1 MGAHRPALLSGARS
15 PAAAAFQEGARDVVP
30 ALIALVPFG
39 LVLGVAAS
47 QSSLSLAQAI
57 GMSYIVYAGSAQ
69 LAALQLLALGS
80 PFTVILVTALLI
92 NLRFALYSA
101 TLAPVLRPA
110 PWPLRALLAALMTD
124 QSLAFSTQRFATR
137 PERGGRIAYYAG
149 VSLPVWFVWTTSST
163 VGVVAGA
170 ALPTGWSLEFAVPLV
185 FLTLWIVALLRGR
198 SPVWVAGAVA
208 ALVAV
213 VARPLPLNAGLLLA
227 IVAGITAGLV
237 WEARRAPPSATP
249 TSGGG
254 TP

>member
-1 MGAHRPALLSGARS
+1 MLPAL
-15 PAAAAFQEGARDVVP
+15 V
-30 ALIALVPFG
+30 ALVPFG
-39 LVLGVAAS
+39 LVLGVAAA

-57 GMSYIVYAGSAQ
+57 GMSYLVYAGSAQ
-69 LAALQLLALGS
+69 LAALQLLAVGS
-80 PFTVILVTALLI
+80 PFMVILVTTLLI

-101 TLAPVLRPA
+101 TFAADLRPA
-110 PWPLRALLAALMTD
+110 PWPLRALLAAVMTD
-124 QSLAFSTQRFATR
+124 QSLAFGSQRFAMY

-163 VGVVAGA
+163 VGVLAGA
-170 ALPTGWSLEFAVPLV
+170 ALPTDWSLEFAVPLV

-227 IVAGITAGLV
+227 IFAGIAAGLG
-237 WEARRAPPSATP
+237 WEGRRAPPAAARPSPSTP
-249 TSGGG
+249 EV
-254 TP
+254 PE

>member
-1 MGAHRPALLSGARS
+1 VGAHRAALLSGPRS
-15 PAAAAFQEGARDVVP
+15 VSAAAFREGARDVLP
-30 ALIALVPFG
+30 ALVALVPFG
-39 LVLGVAAS
+39 LVLGVAAA

-57 GMSYIVYAGSAQ
+57 GMSYIVFAGSAQ

-80 PFTVILVTALLI
+80 PFMVILVTALLI

-101 TLAPVLRPA
+101 LLAADLRPA
-110 PWPLRALLAALMTD
+110 PWPLRTLLAAVMTD
-124 QSLAFSTQRFATR
+124 QALAFSTQRFATH

-149 VSLPVWFVWTTSST
+149 VALPVWFVWTTSST
-163 VGVVAGA
+163 VGVLAGA
-170 ALPTGWSLEFAVPLV
+170 ALPTDWSLEFAVPLV

-213 VARPLPLNAGLLLA
+213 VARPLPFNAGLLLA
-227 IVAGITAGLV
+227 IFAGIAAGLA
-237 WEARRAPPSATP
+237 WEARRATP
-249 TSGGG
+249 TATAPSGGE